1 MKEISKDHGLEI
13 SLNKI
18 RVLIFNSK
26 QKYNEIEWISVEKEL
41 KYLDVKIENR
51 RDMFNGYKKEVMVK
65 GKRLECMTYSIV
77 EKS

>member
-41 KYLDVKIENR
+41 KYLAVKIENR
-51 RDMFNGYKKEVMVK
+51 RDMFNGCKKEVMVK
-65 GKRLECMTYSIV
+65 G
-77 EKS
+77 